1 MEGLIFG
8 ILRYADPFFFA
19 SPFPPNW
26 IELHTYFVC
35 FALEVL
41 SVEVAILAYI
51 LPRAIL
57 RLLILQMFSQKTN
70 IPTYLENIQ
79 MFLVLK
85 ETKFG
90 DYILT
95 LV

>member
-1 MEGLIFG
+1 MLIWSGLGFLVPLIFLG
-8 ILRYADPFFFA
+8 
-19 SPFPPNW
+19 
-26 IELHTYFVC
+26 V

-41 SVEVAILAYI
+41 SVEVVILVYI

-79 MFLVLK
+79 MFLVI
-85 ETKFG
+85 ETKLG

>member
-1 MEGLIFG
+1 MYL
-8 ILRYADPFFFA
+8 
-19 SPFPPNW
+19 
-26 IELHTYFVC
+26 VC

-41 SVEVAILAYI
+41 GVEVVILVYI

-79 MFLVLK
+79 MFLVLI
-85 ETKFG
+85 ET
-90 DYILT
+90 I
-95 LV
+95 